1 MSAAMELAGV
11 QVHGHKAALQ
21 VIVDKACDDFIKG
34 VTIDGSQFCLSTA
47 ISDALN
53 TELRHCPLR
62 RASERAAEDAG
73 EKALARPPHVRGRGN
88 HRRSACRLR

>member
-1 MSAAMELAGV
+1 MSAARALAGV
-11 QVHGHKAALQ
+11 QVHGHKATLH

-34 VTIDGSQFCLSTA
+34 FTIDGSQFCLSTA

-62 RASERAAEDAG
+62 RASERAAKDAG
-73 EKALARPPHVRGRGN
+73 EKALVHPPHVRRRGN
-88 HRRSACRLR
+88 PRRSACRLR